1 MVILFQ
7 NYIINRVVFISIIGG
22 FYVVIGLYGN
32 NTQAGGG
39 IDENSVLR
47 LFYYKLIEVQL
58 LSV

>member
-1 MVILFQ
+1 MLSLDCMG
-7 NYIINRVVFISIIGG
+7 IIHR
-22 FYVVIGLYGN
+22 L
-32 NTQAGGG
+32 GGG